1 MKQETGKALADGL
14 NVLTASTG
22 VTSSAWGALE
32 YWNFINTNAAGIGV
46 LATLV
51 FGFIAIGFNIYNSSK
66 AAKADKNEVIIDE
79 HGEKL
84 DEHIQKTDEHI
95 QKTVIEFANVNKG
108 IFEILHKLDKQG

>member
-1 MKQETGKALADGL
+1 VRQETGKALADGL
-14 NVLTASTG
+14 NVLTAGTG

-32 YWNFINTNAAGIGV
+32 YWKFINTNAAGIGV

-66 AAKADKNEVIIDE
+66 AGKADKNEAMIDE

-84 DEHIQKTDEHI
+84 DAHIHD
-95 QKTVIEFANVNKG
+95 TVIEFANVNKG
-108 IFEILHKLDKQG
+108 IFEILSKLDK

>member
-32 YWNFINTNAAGIGV
+32 YWDFINTNAAGIGV
-46 LATLV
+46 LATIV
-51 FGFIAIGFNIYNSSK
+51 FGLIAIAFNLYNSVK
-66 AAKADKNEVIIDE
+66 LGKADKNEAVIDE
-79 HGEKL
+79 HAEKL
-84 DEHIQKTDEHI
+84 DAHIQD
-95 QKTVIEFANVNKG
+95 TVVEFANVNKG